1 MASTNINKKEI
12 TLQRLL
18 QLTLHPPPIAY
29 LPKKGSV
36 ESKFKLVQDGE
47 AEIDEEKK
55 NKGGGGRLVCR
66 KSFSTHGHQSAR
78 IIPQTFLSPTL
89 NGITYVVRHEKLI
102 HWSRGN
108 VKGNDLRSSL
118 PP

>member
-1 MASTNINKKEI
+1 MK
-12 TLQRLL
+12 
-18 QLTLHPPPIAY
+18 
-29 LPKKGSV
+29 
-36 ESKFKLVQDGE
+36 SKFKLVQDEE
-47 AEIDEEKK
+47 AEEKK
-55 NKGGGGRLVCR
+55 RRGGGESLVRR

-102 HWSRGN
+102 RWSLGN